1 MIQNIR
7 IMPCN
12 NFFCKCV
19 EYLNFSKS
27 KDLNKYKNCYFNIT
41 RNNLKNLSN
50 KQIDKYEKKY
60 YTSK

>member
-1 MIQNIR
+1 MIRNIK

-12 NFFCKCV
+12 NFFCKCI

-41 RNNLKNLSN
+41 RNNNYKNVLSIKRN
-50 KQIDKYEKKY
+50 DKY
-60 YTSK
+60 

>member
-1 MIQNIR
+1 MIQNIK

-27 KDLNKYKNCYFNIT
+27 KDLNKYKYCYFNIT
-41 RNNLKNLSN
+41 RNNYYKNILSIQKNN
-50 KQIDKYEKKY
+50 KYNTK
-60 YTSK
+60 

>member
-1 MIQNIR
+1 MIQNIK

-41 RNNLKNLSN
+41 RNNLKILSN